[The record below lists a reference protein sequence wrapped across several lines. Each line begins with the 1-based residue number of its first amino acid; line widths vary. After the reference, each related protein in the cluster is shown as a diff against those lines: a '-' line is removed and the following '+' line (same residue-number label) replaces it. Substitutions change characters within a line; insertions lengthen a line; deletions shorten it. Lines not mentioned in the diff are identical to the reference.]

1 MADNP
6 AQRLRIVMES
16 AGLDLP
22 DAELERLLPLYDIWR
37 RRLDEHLHSVDTT
50 GDEPTASPPSGL
62 RA

>member
-1 MADNP
+1 
-6 AQRLRIVMES
+6 MES

-37 RRLDEHLHSVDTT
+37 RRLDEYLHSVDTT
-50 GDEPTASPPSGL
+50 GDEPTASPPLGF